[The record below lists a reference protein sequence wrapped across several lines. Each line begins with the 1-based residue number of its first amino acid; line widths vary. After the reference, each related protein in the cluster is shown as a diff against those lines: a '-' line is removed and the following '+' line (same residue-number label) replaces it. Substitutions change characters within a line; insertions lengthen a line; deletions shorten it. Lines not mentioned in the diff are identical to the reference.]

1 MPRLLDTRLIG
12 RDIADVTTRSYA
24 GAVPGNVLQ
33 VAADGQSMELSSPNI
48 QLTTQLAKEAELER
62 SGISIQQQLCSSWVE
77 CGPTG
82 FIDQIFG
89 MAYGA
94 GRFVIVGHNSG
105 PSAIAV
111 GSISTG
117 ISNEGPN
124 LQTPG
129 VSWSSINLNLPSLN
143 LGGVLYGIIFVEDK
157 FVCCGANGAIITSL
171 DGYTWTQVRTGG
183 SESLYRVAYGPGVG
197 YVFVG
202 NGGSGQPYDPGIV
215 IYSPDLVT
223 FTTYENPLGSTT
235 SLYGVTWGNGVFV
248 AVGGAGT
255 TSPSIPQQKHIMTST
270 NGVTWTVRD
279 TNDAKLDN
287 AHYCVE
293 YGMGRFVVGTNN
305 AVGSPNSNLLIS
317 RNNGISWELV
327 TSQQAI
333 GNVQTVAYGNGVFVA
348 GDSQLSI
355 SNDGISFQRLASPYA
370 AGGTQGINA
379 ACAYGN
385 GIFMIASR
393 EGRVA
398 RSKVAYEIFGVNSGS
413 GGGGGGSGG
422 SSGGS
427 SGGGN
432 TSPINATIP
441 FVPNPGD
448 VGSYTLAVAYD
459 EPNGGIIPAYP
470 GITKEA
476 NQLRLAGTQAA
487 SVSAGAGGLS
497 PMGTYD
503 SAGNLVAAWT
513 GTWKNMGTAC
523 GLGSLYYTGG
533 STAGGT
539 DSPSEPGPYY
549 YMIVWGLWMRI
560 S

>member
-48 QLTTQLAKEAELER
+48 QLTTQLAKEVELER

-82 FIDQIFG
+82 VIAQIFG

-111 GSISTG
+111 GGINTG
-117 ISNEGPN
+117 ISNQGPS

-129 VSWSSINLNLPSLN
+129 VSWSSINLSSLN
-143 LGGVLYGIIFVEDK
+143 LGGILYGIIFVEDK

-171 DGYTWTQVRTGG
+171 DGYNWTQVRRGG

-202 NGGSGQPYDPGIV
+202 NSGSGQPYDPGVI

-223 FTTYENPLGSTT
+223 FTTYVNPLGTTT

-248 AVGGAGT
+248 AVGGAETAG
-255 TSPSIPQQKHIMTST
+255 PILRQKHIMTST
-270 NGVTWTVRD
+270 NGVTWTVRE
-279 TNDAKLDN
+279 TNLAKLDA

-305 AVGSPNSNLLIS
+305 AVGSTASNLLIS

-327 TSQQAI
+327 TSQEAF

-348 GDSQLSI
+348 GDAQLSI

-370 AGGTQGINA
+370 DGGTQGFNV

-393 EGRVA
+393 AGRVA
-398 RSKVAYEIFGVNSGS
+398 RSKVAYEIFGVNS
-413 GGGGGGSGG
+413 G

-459 EPNGGIIPAYP
+459 GGIIPAYP

-476 NQLRLAGTQAA
+476 NQLRWAPGLFPLSITT
-487 SVSAGAGGLS
+487 SGGNGLG
-497 PMGTYD
+497 PMGTYN

-523 GLGSLYYTGG
+523 GRGSYVDIPEQL
-533 STAGGT
+533 
-539 DSPSEPGPYY
+539 DN

>member
-12 RDIADVTTRSYA
+12 YDVADVVTRSYA

-33 VAADGQSMELSSPNI
+33 VAADGKSMELSSPNI
-48 QLTTQLAKEAELER
+48 QLTAQLAKEAELER

-89 MAYGA
+89 IAYGA

-111 GSISTG
+111 GSITTG
-117 ISNEGPN
+117 ISNQGPS
-124 LQTPG
+124 LQTPS
-129 VSWSSINLNLPSLN
+129 VSWSSIDVTSLN

-171 DGYTWTQVRTGG
+171 DGYNWTEVRSGG
-183 SESLYRVAYGPGVG
+183 NESLYRVAYGPGVG

-202 NGGSGQPYDPGIV
+202 NNTSGAYDPGIF

-223 FTTYENPLGSTT
+223 FTKYANPLGSTT
-235 SLYGVTWGNGVFV
+235 SLYGITWGNGVFV
-248 AVGGAGT
+248 AVGGADT
-255 TSPSIPQQKHIMTST
+255 DEPTRPRQNHIMTST
-270 NGVTWTVRD
+270 NGVTWTVRE
-279 TNDAKLDN
+279 TNGAKLDN

-293 YGMGRFVVGTNN
+293 YGMGRFVVGTNT
-305 AVGSPNSNLLIS
+305 AAGSQDSGLLIS

-327 TSQQAI
+327 TSQTAF

-348 GDSQLSI
+348 GDDQLSI
-355 SNDGISFQRLASPYA
+355 SNDGLSFQRLASPYA
-370 AGGTQGINA
+370 AGGTQGFNA

-393 EGRVA
+393 AGRVA

-413 GGGGGGSGG
+413 SGGGGGSGG
-422 SSGGS
+422 S
-427 SGGGN
+427 

-441 FVPNPGD
+441 FVPKPGD

-459 EPNGGIIPAYP
+459 AALGGIQRAYP
-470 GITKEA
+470 GATSAA
-476 NQLRLAGTQAA
+476 NKLRLAGYQP
-487 SVSAGAGGLS
+487 VSDSSGTLNT
-497 PMGTYD
+497 MGTYD
-503 SAGNLVAAWT
+503 DEGNLVAVWN
-513 GTWKNMGTAC
+513 GTWQNMGTAC
-523 GLGSLYYTGG
+523 GEGLTIAQGDTNKTL
-533 STAGGT
+533 
-539 DSPSEPGPYY
+539 
-549 YMIVWGLWMRI
+549 IVWGLWMRI

>member
-12 RDIADVTTRSYA
+12 LDIADVVTRSYA

-33 VAADGQSMELSSPNI
+33 VAADGKSMELSSPNI
-48 QLTTQLAKEAELER
+48 QLTAQLAKEVDLER

-94 GRFVIVGHNSG
+94 GRFVIVGHDSG

-111 GSISTG
+111 GGINTG
-117 ISNEGPN
+117 ISNQGPS
-124 LQTPG
+124 LQTPS
-129 VSWSSINLNLPSLN
+129 VSWSSINLSSLN

-171 DGYTWTQVRTGG
+171 DGYNWTQVRGGG

-202 NGGSGQPYDPGIV
+202 NNGPGAYDPGIV

-223 FTTYENPLGSTT
+223 FTTYSNPLGSTT

-248 AVGGAGT
+248 AVGGAVTAGL
-255 TSPSIPQQKHIMTST
+255 ILRQKHIMTST
-270 NGVTWTVRD
+270 NGVTWTVRE
-279 TNDAKLDN
+279 TNGAKLDN

-305 AVGSPNSNLLIS
+305 AVGSTDSNLLIS

-327 TSQQAI
+327 TSQEHD

-370 AGGTQGINA
+370 AGGPQGFNA

-393 EGRVA
+393 AGRVA

-413 GGGGGGSGG
+413 SD
-422 SSGGS
+422 SGGS

-459 EPNGGIIPAYP
+459 EPTGGIIPAYP

-476 NQLRLAGTQAA
+476 NQLRLAGILPA
-487 SVSAGAGGLS
+487 SVSAGGGGLS
-497 PMGTYD
+497 PMGTYN
-503 SAGNLVAAWT
+503 SGGNLVAAWT
-513 GTWKNMGTAC
+513 GTWKNMGTSC
-523 GLGSLYYTGG
+523 GLGSYVN
-533 STAGGT
+533 SAGET
-539 DSPSEPGPYY
+539 DN